1 MIITMDE
8 YIQQFIAPLKED
20 LSAMDIKM
28 VKGTTCHKYYGVQA
42 EYMQVEYDEE
52 LDLNSFTPL
61 SQQAFDEI
69 EVNE

>member
-1 MIITMDE
+1 
-8 YIQQFIAPLKED
+8 
-20 LSAMDIKM
+20 M

-42 EYMQVEYDEE
+42 EYMQVEYDQE